1 MAILEVRDLK
11 KIYAG
16 RFGGNQVQALKN
28 VTFTVERNGKE
39 VTAKVKLE
47 KASQF
52 ENQTEDSSQGEQ

>member
-1 MAILEVRDLK
+1 MKTLK
-11 KIYAG
+11 DAKVG
-16 RFGGNQVQALKN
+16 DT

-52 ENQTEDSSQGEQ
+52 ENQTEDNSQGEQ